1 MNTIIYLQL
10 IPLQSSLAN
19 CPNKN
24 QLLNSQGLSAS
35 GLAPWKGTKTKDY
48 AETGPQSNSE
58 TKRRTG
64 EKHKVVFANPSLNCQ
79 LALILFL
86 QSQIKYNAMDLF
98 IRNLIDS
105 AKVNLTVKQ
114 CLVLFSKDFNTIPSL
129 RDKVELRSI
138 AISILTGPAK
148 LAALH
153 LR

>member
-1 MNTIIYLQL
+1 
-10 IPLQSSLAN
+10 
-19 CPNKN
+19 
-24 QLLNSQGLSAS
+24 
-35 GLAPWKGTKTKDY
+35 
-48 AETGPQSNSE
+48 
-58 TKRRTG
+58 
-64 EKHKVVFANPSLNCQ
+64 
-79 LALILFL
+79 
-86 QSQIKYNAMDLF
+86 MDLF